1 MRLTTTNKINITTKL
16 RKILFLCALI
26 AGMLTGRAQTA
37 IDNFTVGPYIV
48 DYLGDGD
55 VKYRLRDNID
65 LYEFFEIQ
73 PDTVFVSNV
82 PAPVRVKSAVQINL
96 KASAGIG
103 TSKVFGLQGQ
113 YKLGFA
119 GSWFFNAGASFDITY
134 HHKDRNGKYTMFEIG
149 IPLEVEYGKMEYGH
163 SSLYALAGVTPTYY
177 KTLSASNGNKKSEVY
192 AAPHLEIGGNLPVG
206 NKFLR
211 IGAFAAYNICDK
223 TYRKEIGRAF
233 IGGKI
238 GFIF

>member
-1 MRLTTTNKINITTKL
+1 MK
-16 RKILFLCALI
+16 KILFLCALI
-26 AGMLTGRAQTA
+26 AGIVSGWGQTA
-37 IDNFTVGPYIV
+37 IDNFTVGPYVV
-48 DYLGDGD
+48 DYLGQGD

-65 LYEFFEIQ
+65 LYDFFELT
-73 PDTVFVSNV
+73 PDTVFVSNET
-82 PAPVRVKSAVQINL
+82 APVRVKSAVQLNL

-134 HHKDRNGKYTMFEIG
+134 HRKDLNGKYTMFEIG
-149 IPLEVEYGKMEYGH
+149 VPLEVEYGKMEYGRA
-163 SSLYALAGVTPTYY
+163 SLYALVGVTPTFYT
-177 KTLSASNGNKKSEVY
+177 TLSASNNNKKSAIY
-192 AAPHLEIGGNLPVG
+192 AAPHIEIGGNIPVG
-206 NKFLR
+206 KKFLR
-211 IGAFAAYNICDK
+211 IGAFASYNICDR
-223 TYRKEIGRAF
+223 TYRREIGRAF